1 MSKNAGEKTHD
12 RIINIDVGM
21 NCLINCFA
29 DGQTCK
35 SCGKIYVSC
44 LLNEILIDS
53 TNAYSWR
60 LIEIL
65 LGVKSAAY
73 LRLMLFDWI
82 ILTELDTTSSSF
94 DKETKLIF
102 AVDPLVL
109 EPSEKYEKN
118 AYVTAVAYDLF
129 YRLLQF
135 KIYPWVSGNLT
146 NVQFYWYALR
156 RGW

>member
-1 MSKNAGEKTHD
+1 M
-12 RIINIDVGM
+12 
-21 NCLINCFA
+21 
-29 DGQTCK
+29 
-35 SCGKIYVSC
+35 
-44 LLNEILIDS
+44 
-53 TNAYSWR
+53 
-60 LIEIL
+60 
-65 LGVKSAAY
+65 GVKSAAY
-73 LRLMLFDWI
+73 LMLMLFDWI

-135 KIYPWVSGNLT
+135 KIYP
-146 NVQFYWYALR
+146 
-156 RGW
+156 